1 MNKIF
6 GHDWEDIKL
15 IQSGTY
21 KPKMVVPKPKSQAT
35 DADKVLLEK
44 YGIKKLEEF
53 EYFGVIDRLRNS
65 GLVK

>member
-6 GHDWEDIKL
+6 GYNWEDIKAM
-15 IQSGTY
+15 QSGTH
-21 KPKMVVPKPKSQAT
+21 KPKIVAPKAKPQAT
-35 DADKVLLEK
+35 DADKSLLEK

-53 EYFGVIDRLRNS
+53 GYFGVIDRLRNS